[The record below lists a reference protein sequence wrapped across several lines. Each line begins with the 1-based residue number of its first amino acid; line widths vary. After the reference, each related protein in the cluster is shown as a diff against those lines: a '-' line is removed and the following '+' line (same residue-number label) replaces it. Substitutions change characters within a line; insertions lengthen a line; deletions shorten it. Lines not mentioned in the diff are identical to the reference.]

1 MTNKENQSEEDKSTD
16 NKPQDNKP
24 FFNPKSD
31 GLNTANC
38 IQIAIAFILT
48 VNLIVLYL
56 NLDSLNHQIKLTEV
70 LNQPLCGVKEIKIN
84 EVKDPINRIKIY
96 AVITNSGNYSAKNAS
111 IEWEFYQCK
120 DLIGDKPACN
130 EKIKG
135 WQSSPKNMN
144 ITILPKQEF
153 NYFLIDVTKEELS
166 KRVEGYDRG
175 LRIKLTIKYKN
186 MDNNP
191 QQYSGSF
198 LIIRVGAPNIYEATI
213 EQSSIETKQET
224 LSNLLKQLEE
234 PLNPSTEAPNKS
246 KNIPRN
252 ASPSVVDVP
261 DKINNQGQR
270 PVFDSPIAP

>member
-1 MTNKENQSEEDKSTD
+1 MTNKENQSEKDKSTD
-16 NKPQDNKP
+16 NKPQKNKP
-24 FFNPKSD
+24 YFNPKSD
-31 GLNTANC
+31 GLNTANF

-48 VNLIVLYL
+48 VNLYVLYL

-70 LNQPLCGVKEIKIN
+70 LNQPLCGVKEIKIS
-84 EVKDPINRIKIY
+84 EVKDHVNRIKIY

-120 DLIGDKPACN
+120 DLIGDKQACA
-130 EKIKG
+130 KIKG

-186 MDNNP
+186 MDDNL

-224 LSNLLKQLEE
+224 PSNLLKQLKE
-234 PLNPSTEAPNKS
+234 PLNPSTEATNKS

-252 ASPSVVDVP
+252 ASPSVTDV
-261 DKINNQGQR
+261 INMEDNKK
-270 PVFDSPIAP
+270 